1 MKRNWTDRWAILVS
15 LIILAILRF
24 LYGRFGW
31 GAGIN
36 TNSAATAPAVVD
48 TVVDAGDNDAEPEI
62 DGTIPW
68 YNYLQENDYTNTTK
82 LWDFWVDEVITRAT
96 ATPFLAR
103 YGFVSGLEEKSTVEE
118 CTFPDVADKS
128 EDLQNTIIVA
138 CAYDLLR
145 GSEGNF
151 IPNRIMTKDELLT
164 VLVRSKT
171 GFLAEDSEPR
181 FLNYFNWAQTNGLV
195 DAASTIDEFSWN
207 VTKADLWQWLYR
219 LSLLN

>member
-1 MKRNWTDRWAILVS
+1 M
-15 LIILAILRF
+15 
-24 LYGRFGW
+24 
-31 GAGIN
+31 
-36 TNSAATAPAVVD
+36 
-48 TVVDAGDNDAEPEI
+48 
-62 DGTIPW
+62 
-68 YNYLQENDYTNTTK
+68 
-82 LWDFWVDEVITRAT
+82 
-96 ATPFLAR
+96 AR

-195 DAASTIDEFSWN
+195 DAASTIDEFS
-207 VTKADLWQWLYR
+207 
-219 LSLLN
+219 